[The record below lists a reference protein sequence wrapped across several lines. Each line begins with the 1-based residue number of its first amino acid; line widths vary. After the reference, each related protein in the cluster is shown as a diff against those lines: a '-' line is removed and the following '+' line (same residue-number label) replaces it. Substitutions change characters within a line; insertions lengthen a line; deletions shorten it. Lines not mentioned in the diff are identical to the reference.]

1 MVWNEDIQRQPGS
14 PRLILMKVLALFV
27 FLACFVVVPDE
38 RAVCNASESDGVVIA
53 EGNGFRLTEA
63 DVVKVKAYYDKT
75 PIRTT
80 EAEYVQVAF
89 KLKIF
94 AHDAMVRQLDKELEI
109 PPEEIDT
116 AESWVKLANVCYNKN
131 MEEYAVSELAIESYY
146 RAFPERFKGTEQS
159 DSGFDQKALDPE
171 TRNKVRYV
179 IINAKNASVILSEA
193 VDLLKIKYS
202 IRFAGKTREE

>member
-1 MVWNEDIQRQPGS
+1 MVWNEDIQRQSGS
-14 PRLILMKVLALFV
+14 PRLILMKVLPLFA

-80 EAEYVQVAF
+80 EAEYAQVAF

-116 AESWVKLANVCYNKN
+116 VESWVKLAGVCYKKN
-131 MEEYAVSELAIESYY
+131 MEEYPVSELAIESYY
-146 RAFPERFKGTEQS
+146 RAFPERFKGNEQS
-159 DSGFDQKALDPE
+159 DSGFDQKALDSE
-171 TRNKVRYV
+171 TRKKVRYV
-179 IINAKNASVILSEA
+179 IVNAKDASVVLSEA
-193 VDLLKIKYS
+193 IDLLKIKYS
-202 IRFAGKTREE
+202 IRFVGKTGDE